1 MINGTKRNT
10 VVRTKHSLLVCTACA
25 SVWKDGK
32 REGKSGG
39 QQFMEDLSKLAR
51 DWELSEQ
58 FDIREVECMSACSH
72 SCAVSFAAAG
82 KYTYLFGDLPFNESE
97 SVEAVLECAGQYYA
111 KPDGLLPWSERPQ
124 ALKKGVLAKIPP
136 LGN

>member
-1 MINGTKRNT
+1 MNGTNT
-10 VVRTKHSLLVCTACA
+10 AVRTKHCLLVCTACA

-39 QQFMEDLSKLAR
+39 QQFMEDLLKLAQ
-51 DWELSEQ
+51 DWEFSEK

-82 KYTYLFGDLPFNESE
+82 KYTYLFGDLPANEPE
-97 SVEAVLECAGQYYA
+97 SVEAVLECASQYYA
-111 KPDGLLPWSERPQ
+111 KPDGLLPWAERPQ

>member
-1 MINGTKRNT
+1 MMNGTNT
-10 VVRTKHSLLVCTACA
+10 AVRTKHCLLVCTGCA
-25 SVWKDGK
+25 SVWKNGK

-39 QQFMEDLSKLAR
+39 QQFMEDLSKLAK
-51 DWELSEQ
+51 DWEFSDE

-72 SCAVSFAAAG
+72 SCAVSFAAVG
-82 KYTYLFGDLPFNESE
+82 KYTYLFGDLPANEPE
-97 SVEAVLECAGQYYA
+97 TAEAVLKCASQYYG

>member
-1 MINGTKRNT
+1 MMDGINTA
-10 VVRTKHSLLVCTACA
+10 VRTKHCLLVCTGCA

-39 QQFMEDLSKLAR
+39 QQFMEDLSKLAK
-51 DWELSEQ
+51 DWEFSDE

-72 SCAVSFAAAG
+72 PCAVSFAAVG
-82 KYTYLFGDLPFNESE
+82 KYTYLFGDLPANEPE
-97 SVEAVLECAGQYYA
+97 SVEAVLECASQYYA

>member
-1 MINGTKRNT
+1 MNGTNT
-10 VVRTKHSLLVCTACA
+10 AIRTKHCLLVCTACA

-39 QQFMEDLSKLAR
+39 QQFMDDLSKLAK
-51 DWELSEQ
+51 DWELSDQ
-58 FDIREVECMSACSH
+58 FEIQEVECMSACSH
-72 SCAVSFAAAG
+72 ACAVSFAAAG
-82 KYTYLFGDLPFNESE
+82 KYTYLFGDLPANEPK
-97 SVEAVLECAGQYYA
+97 SVEAVLECASQYYA

-136 LGN
+136 LGNQS

>member
-1 MINGTKRNT
+1 MMNGTNT
-10 VVRTKHSLLVCTACA
+10 AVRTKHCLLVCTACA

-39 QQFMEDLSKLAR
+39 QQFMEDLLKLAQ
-51 DWELSEQ
+51 DWEFSEK

-82 KYTYLFGDLPFNESE
+82 KYTYLFGDLPANEPE
-97 SVEAVLECAGQYYA
+97 SVEAVLECASQYYA
-111 KPDGLLPWSERPQ
+111 KPDGLLPWAERPQ

>member
-1 MINGTKRNT
+1 MNGTKRNT
-10 VVRTKHSLLVCTACA
+10 AVRTKHCLLVCTACA

-39 QQFMEDLSKLAR
+39 QQFMEDLSKLAK

-58 FDIREVECMSACSH
+58 FDIQEVECMSACSH
-72 SCAVSFAAAG
+72 SCAVSFAAVG
-82 KYTYLFGDLPFNESE
+82 KYTYLFGDLPPNEPE

-111 KPDGLLPWSERPQ
+111 KSDGLLPWAERPQ

>member
-1 MINGTKRNT
+1 MNGTNT
-10 VVRTKHSLLVCTACA
+10 AVRTKHCLLVCTACA

-39 QQFMEDLSKLAR
+39 QQFMEDLSRLAK
-51 DWELSEQ
+51 DWELSDQ
-58 FDIREVECMSACSH
+58 FEIQEVECMSACSH
-72 SCAVSFAAAG
+72 ACAVSFAAAG
-82 KYTYLFGDLPFNESE
+82 KYTYLFGDLPANEPG
-97 SVEAVLECAGQYYA
+97 SVEAVLECASQYYA

>member
-1 MINGTKRNT
+1 MMNRTNT
-10 VVRTKHSLLVCTACA
+10 VVRTKHCLLVCTACA

-39 QQFMEDLSKLAR
+39 QQFMEDLSKLAQ
-51 DWELSEQ
+51 DWEFSEQ

-82 KYTYLFGDLPFNESE
+82 KYTYLFGDLPPNEPE

>member
-1 MINGTKRNT
+1 MNGTNT
-10 VVRTKHSLLVCTACA
+10 AVRTKHCLLVCTACA

-39 QQFMEDLSKLAR
+39 QQFMEDLSKLAK
-51 DWELSEQ
+51 DWEFSDK

-72 SCAVSFAAAG
+72 SCAVSFAAVG
-82 KYTYLFGDLPFNESE
+82 KYTYLFGDLPANEPE
-97 SVEAVLECAGQYYA
+97 SIEAVLECAGQYYV

>member
-1 MINGTKRNT
+1 MMNGTNT
-10 VVRTKHSLLVCTACA
+10 AVRTKHCLLVCTACA

-39 QQFMEDLSKLAR
+39 QQFMEYLSKLAK
-51 DWELSEQ
+51 DWELSDK
-58 FDIREVECMSACSH
+58 FDIQEVECMSACSH
-72 SCAVSFAAAG
+72 SCAVSFAAVG
-82 KYTYLFGDLPFNESE
+82 KYTYLFGDLPANEPK

-111 KPDGLLPWSERPQ
+111 NSDGLLPWSERPQ

>member
-1 MINGTKRNT
+1 MMNGTKRNT
-10 VVRTKHSLLVCTACA
+10 VVRTKHCLLVCTACA

-39 QQFMEDLSKLAR
+39 QQFMEDLSKLAL
-51 DWELSEQ
+51 DWEFSEH

-82 KYTYLFGDLPFNESE
+82 KYTYLFGDLPPNEPE

-136 LGN
+136 L

>member
-1 MINGTKRNT
+1 MMNGTNT
-10 VVRTKHSLLVCTACA
+10 IVRTKHCLLVCTACA

-39 QQFMEDLSKLAR
+39 QQFMEDLSKLAQ
-51 DWELSEQ
+51 DWEFFEQ

-82 KYTYLFGDLPFNESE
+82 KYTYLFGDLPPNEPE
-97 SVEAVLECAGQYYA
+97 SVEAVLECAGQYYS

-136 LGN
+136 LEN

>member
-1 MINGTKRNT
+1 MMDGINTA
-10 VVRTKHSLLVCTACA
+10 VRTKHCLLVCTACA

-39 QQFMEDLSKLAR
+39 QQFMEDLSKLAK
-51 DWELSEQ
+51 DWELSDK
-58 FDIREVECMSACSH
+58 FDIQEVECMSACSH
-72 SCAVSFAAAG
+72 ACAVSFAAVG
-82 KYTYLFGDLPFNESE
+82 KYTYLFGDLPANEPE
-97 SVEAVLECAGQYYA
+97 SVEAVLECASQYYA
-111 KPDGLLPWSERPQ
+111 KPDGLLPWSERPK

>member
-1 MINGTKRNT
+1 MMNGTNT
-10 VVRTKHSLLVCTACA
+10 VVRTKHCLLVCTACA

-39 QQFMEDLSKLAR
+39 QQFMEDLSKLAQ
-51 DWELSEQ
+51 DWEFSDKFE
-58 FDIREVECMSACSH
+58 IREVECMSACSH
-72 SCAVSFAAAG
+72 SCAVSFAAVG
-82 KYTYLFGDLPFNESE
+82 KYTYLFGDLPANEPK
-97 SVEAVLECAGQYYA
+97 SVEAVLECASQYYS
-111 KPDGLLPWSERPQ
+111 KPDGLLPWNERPQ

>member
-1 MINGTKRNT
+1 MMNGTNT
-10 VVRTKHSLLVCTACA
+10 AVRTKHCLLVCTACA

-39 QQFMEDLSKLAR
+39 QQFMEDLSKLAK
-51 DWELSEQ
+51 DWEFSDK

-72 SCAVSFAAAG
+72 SCAVSFAAVG
-82 KYTYLFGDLPFNESE
+82 KYTYLFGDLPANEPE
-97 SVEAVLECAGQYYA
+97 SIEAVLECAGQYYV

>member
-1 MINGTKRNT
+1 MMNGTKGNT
-10 VVRTKHSLLVCTACA
+10 AVRTKHCLLVCTACA
-25 SVWKDGK
+25 SVWKNGK

-39 QQFMEDLSKLAR
+39 QQFMEDLSKLAQ
-51 DWELSEQ
+51 DWEFSDKFEIQ
-58 FDIREVECMSACSH
+58 EVECMSACSH

-82 KYTYLFGDLPFNESE
+82 KYTYLFGDLPANEPE

-111 KPDGLLPWSERPQ
+111 KPDGLLPWAERPQ

>member
-1 MINGTKRNT
+1 MNGTNT
-10 VVRTKHSLLVCTACA
+10 AIRTKHCLLVCTACA

-39 QQFMEDLSKLAR
+39 QQFMDDLSKLAK
-51 DWELSEQ
+51 DWELSDQ
-58 FDIREVECMSACSH
+58 FEIQEVECMSACSH
-72 SCAVSFAAAG
+72 ACAVSFAAVG
-82 KYTYLFGDLPFNESE
+82 KYTYLFGDLPANEPE
-97 SVEAVLECAGQYYA
+97 SVEAVLECASQYYA

>member
-1 MINGTKRNT
+1 MNGTKRNT
-10 VVRTKHSLLVCTACA
+10 VVRTKHCLLVCTACA

-32 REGKSGG
+32 RQGKSGG
-39 QQFMEDLSKLAR
+39 QQFMEDLSKLAQ
-51 DWELSEQ
+51 DWEFCEQ
-58 FDIREVECMSACSH
+58 FDILEVECMSACSH

-82 KYTYLFGDLPFNESE
+82 KYTYLFGDLPANEPE